1 MLGEPTEGIE
11 EFLLKV
17 ESLYVRRLPRA
28 WSRDP
33 EHFPEYVKQLEE
45 IIDLRKKMRNPQ
57 QEIHH

>member
-1 MLGEPTEGIE
+1 MTESIE

-45 IIDLRKKMRNPQ
+45 IIDLRRKIHDPT
-57 QEIHH
+57 QEFRQRQ